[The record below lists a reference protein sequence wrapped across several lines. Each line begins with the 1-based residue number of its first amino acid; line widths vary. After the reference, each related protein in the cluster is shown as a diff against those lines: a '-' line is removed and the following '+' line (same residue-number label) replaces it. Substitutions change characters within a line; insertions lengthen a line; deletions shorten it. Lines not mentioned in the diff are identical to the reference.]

1 MKPTLFTIVEQG
13 RIYKESSSIEEDS
26 LSIVRMPDDIFDD
39 LEKYV
44 WGCMRNGKKGRSLFK
59 IIPDRFGTAIVAQ
72 NYVGVVEFT
81 RGVQIE
87 ILPKIYTRKRDLSAT
102 LKANFTR
109 LLRTVRNFPRISP
122 GSAQLSTQ
130 KDYPII
136 DIFVSSY
143 IEEVQSLLAR
153 GLKSDYVTIEE
164 SIPGVKGKINIPST
178 IREKMFSPEKC
189 VCQYS
194 DYTPDAPINRVIKS
208 TLELLLGASRSTK
221 NTSAIIQLLSHFQNV
236 SASHNYRADLELAR
250 KLRTTTQE
258 YDQILQWTEVF
269 LTGQSFTNVE
279 GTVKNTSIMFP
290 MEKVFEDFIAY
301 NMIKYS
307 GAYSVKPQDKSCFLV
322 IHKDAERFQLKPD
335 VVVRKHQKPV
345 LILDTKWKVID
356 ENRDHDN
363 YGISQADMYQ
373 LYAYGKKY
381 QEKFKAKPHLIL
393 LYPANENFTKPLANY
408 DYQGD
413 LVLDVIPFSFDKA
426 VDKQMKAIMRF
437 AKY

>member
-1 MKPTLFTIVEQG
+1 
-13 RIYKESSSIEEDS
+13 
-26 LSIVRMPDDIFDD
+26 
-39 LEKYV
+39 
-44 WGCMRNGKKGRSLFK
+44 
-59 IIPDRFGTAIVAQ
+59 
-72 NYVGVVEFT
+72 
-81 RGVQIE
+81 
-87 ILPKIYTRKRDLSAT
+87 
-102 LKANFTR
+102 
-109 LLRTVRNFPRISP
+109 
-122 GSAQLSTQ
+122 
-130 KDYPII
+130 
-136 DIFVSSY
+136 
-143 IEEVQSLLAR
+143 
-153 GLKSDYVTIEE
+153 
-164 SIPGVKGKINIPST
+164 
-178 IREKMFSPEKC
+178 
-189 VCQYS
+189 
-194 DYTPDAPINRVIKS
+194 
-208 TLELLLGASRSTK
+208 
-221 NTSAIIQLLSHFQNV
+221 
-236 SASHNYRADLELAR
+236 
-250 KLRTTTQE
+250 
-258 YDQILQWTEVF
+258 
-269 LTGQSFTNVE
+269 
-279 GTVKNTSIMFP
+279 MFP

-426 VDKQMKAIMRF
+426 VDKQMKAILRF